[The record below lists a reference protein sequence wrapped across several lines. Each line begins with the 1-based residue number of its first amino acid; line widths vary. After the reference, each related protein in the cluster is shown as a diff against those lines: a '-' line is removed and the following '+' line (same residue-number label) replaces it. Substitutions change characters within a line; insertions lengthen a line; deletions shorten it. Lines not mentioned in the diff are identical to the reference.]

1 MWSLTA
7 SLRLGTATLA
17 FAALRLAIT
26 LPCAKAETA
35 PSFDLPHRGADERVR
50 LEDFSGQILVL
61 DFFAYLCAPCARA
74 SPELETQVQQYYSAR
89 KGNPHGLSVR
99 VVSVNIE
106 KDFPE
111 RTEDFL
117 RRTGAS
123 FVVNDFAA
131 SFLKKFGSEGIPFLA
146 IVDGS
151 RSRPGAPRFEVV
163 YKHSGFEGA
172 EKMRHIIDGLGGT
185 GAVGSR
191 GRLKPDAVGPGR
203 IATGGS
209 TVHTIELNP
218 EVIAAS
224 DILLSDTSIRYGQ
237 QFGGTQLD
245 AAFTLTTFDED
256 YRPNPLPDALG
267 FPEHL
272 HEDRFSGLVNLRQ
285 RLVDQLTFLGT
296 GGVYDGYP
304 DYRRGLVG
312 NRPPQEKAQPI
323 ILPQPPLHAT
333 DPHRPDESYRD
344 TR

>member
-1 MWSLTA
+1 MLQCQRMVGFKNNARRNTLLPGSPPLMAKLGRVSLALAGGALA
-7 SLRLGTATLA
+7 SLLLSGCATVGVQEQRLVSKLNMQ
-17 FAALRLAIT
+17 FSKSSVFNYSSKI
-26 LPCAKAETA
+26 LPQG
-35 PSFDLPHRGADERVR
+35 LP
-50 LEDFSGQILVL
+50 
-61 DFFAYLCAPCARA
+61 
-74 SPELETQVQQYYSAR
+74 
-89 KGNPHGLSVR
+89 VR

-111 RTEDFL
+111 RTDQFV